1 MATDTQ
7 QKKLGLALSGGGF
20 RASFFHIG
28 VLAQLAE
35 QGLLRN
41 IEVISAVSGGSII
54 AALYYLHVKKL
65 LESKP
70 DAEIDDQDYIDIVR
84 RIESDFQTATD
95 KNIRMSTFAD
105 FQSNLKMAKANYS
118 RSDRIS
124 ELYNDWIYQSVLATV
139 SNPVQMR
146 ELKIFPPG
154 EPDFHPHRGNAG
166 RRAKVP
172 ILNINATTLN
182 TGRVWQFTAQTMGEP
197 LAEDANGTPV
207 YEETDSKSDRYRRAH
222 PSYNDMVPHQQNFE
236 LGHAVGASAG
246 VPGFFPPLSISG
258 LYQDGDQSIR
268 VQLVDGGVYDNQGID
283 ALLCEGCTDFI
294 ISDASAQLVVDSE
307 PRTDTIAVLKR
318 VSDWIVPD
326 RVRTETLKRLFKT
339 YGRDKIAFM
348 HLRKGLGVREIPW
361 IGNDG
366 RPSGPVHSVPPTSK
380 QFGVDPDVQD
390 LLSKMRTDLDAFS
403 EVEAYSLMLDG
414 YLMSSEEL
422 KQFRSHTG
430 YGTPETERSSTQP
443 QAAGWKFLAVA
454 SKINAPTPDYLKQ
467 LQASSLRFGKVPML
481 IPVLSIL
488 LMAAA
493 ILVLWLFWPYLN
505 LLLQKRIPVMAIV
518 LLIAVVAGY
527 RYLMKWEQMFKFVKV
542 LRLTVDVFKRVL
554 LNTFPALLAM
564 PFVWFYLKFINPLYL
579 WRGRIDNLD
588 LNAKD
593 RLQHLLKWLKSD
605 LT

>member
-1 MATDTQ
+1 MALDKQ
-7 QKKLGLALSGGGF
+7 QKLGLALSGGGF

-28 VLAQLAE
+28 VLAQMAE
-35 QGLLRN
+35 QGLLRDV
-41 IEVISAVSGGSII
+41 EVISAVSGGSII

-70 DAEIDDQDYIDIVR
+70 DAEVDDQDYIDIVR

-124 ELYNDWIYQSVLATV
+124 ELYNDWIYQSVLATA

-146 ELKIFPPG
+146 DLKIFPPG
-154 EPDFHPHRGNAG
+154 EPDFHPHTGNAG
-166 RRAKVP
+166 RKAKVP

-182 TGRVWQFTAQTMGEP
+182 TGRAWQFTAQTMGEP
-197 LAEDANGTPV
+197 FAEDANGAPV
-207 YEETDSKSDRYRRAH
+207 YEETDSKSDRYRRAR

-236 LGHAVGASAG
+236 LGHAAGASAG
-246 VPGFFPPLSISG
+246 VPAIFPPLSISG

-283 ALLCEGCTDFI
+283 ALLCEACTDFI

-307 PRTDTIAVLKR
+307 PRTDTIPVLKR

-326 RVRTETLKRLFKT
+326 RVRTETLKRLFKA

-348 HLRKGLGVREIPW
+348 HLRKGLGIREIPW
-361 IGNDG
+361 IGNEG
-366 RPSGPVHSVPPTSK
+366 TPSGPVHSVPPTSK

-390 LLSKMRTDLDAFS
+390 LLSKVRTDLDAFS

-414 YLMSSEEL
+414 YLMSSAEL
-422 KQFRSHTG
+422 KRFRSHTG
-430 YGTPETERSSTQP
+430 YGTPEAERSSTQP

-467 LQASSLRFGKVPML
+467 LQVSSLRFGKVPML

-488 LMAAA
+488 LMGTA
-493 ILVLWLFWPYLN
+493 ILLLWLFWPYLN
-505 LLLQKRIPVMAIV
+505 LLLQKRISVMAVAI
-518 LLIAVVAGY
+518 LIAVVVGY
-527 RYLMKWEQMFKFVKV
+527 QYLTKLERMFKFVKV
-542 LRLTVDVFKRVL
+542 LRLAVDAIKRL
-554 LNTFPALLAM
+554 LFNVAPALIGM
-564 PFVWFYLKFINPLYL
+564 PFIWFYLRFINPLYL
-579 WRGRIDNLD
+579 WRGRVDNLD
-588 LNAKD
+588 LNAKN
-593 RLQHLLKWLKSD
+593 RFQHFLKWLKSGFA
-605 LT
+605 